1 MIDRVIKPG
10 KRSTGTQ
17 FIQYYEKYYAPASV
31 FRGNNNQSNQPTAPS
46 PLRVVMTAEEELEF
60 ELRRDI
66 LLGNHNNAQP
76 ANRRTPFT
84 EVSIYFRGE
93 CKKLPGL
100 SILDWW
106 RINETKFPTLAQMAK
121 DFLAIPI
128 AGVGVERVFSSARD
142 VCTYHRNRLKGTTI
156 SDIMICKEDWR
167 EILEDDIDLEKLEEK
182 KQKWAQEAEDREHVR
197 ERIALSDEE
206 GDDLDSGL
214 DSNSELD
221 SDDSFSEEEVPR
233 PIGTCKRSRIDTIIN
248 TYGQDRTTRQRTR

>member
-1 MIDRVIKPG
+1 
-10 KRSTGTQ
+10 
-17 FIQYYEKYYAPASV
+17 
-31 FRGNNNQSNQPTAPS
+31 
-46 PLRVVMTAEEELEF
+46 
-60 ELRRDI
+60 
-66 LLGNHNNAQP
+66 
-76 ANRRTPFT
+76 
-84 EVSIYFRGE
+84 
-93 CKKLPGL
+93 
-100 SILDWW
+100 
-106 RINETKFPTLAQMAK
+106 MAK

-142 VCTYHRNRLKGTTI
+142 VCTYRRNRLKGTTI

-182 KQKWAQEAEDREHVR
+182 KRKWAQEAEDREHVR

-221 SDDSFSEEEVPR
+221 SDDSSSEEEVAR
-233 PIGTCKRSRIDTIIN
+233 PIGTRKRSRIDTIIN